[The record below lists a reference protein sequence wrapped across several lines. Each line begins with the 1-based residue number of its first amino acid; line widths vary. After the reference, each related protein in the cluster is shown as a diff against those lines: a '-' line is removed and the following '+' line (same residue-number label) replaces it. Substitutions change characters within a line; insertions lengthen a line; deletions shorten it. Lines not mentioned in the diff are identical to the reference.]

1 MSSSASTQSGAGS
14 KRKAPTAGS
23 KAAKRTKNSKAK
35 PNRIKLHWKPAPK
48 VNPKTG
54 LTHKGKP
61 PHKTAVPELLRKKI
75 ALGKIRKARKVREI
89 EKAAVRDRWRQKQ
102 YFIRAEKYVNE
113 YRKTQ
118 KIVHRNAK
126 IAKKQGNF
134 YVPAQPRLAIVIRI
148 RGILGISPK
157 PRKVLQLLR
166 LRQLHNAVFVR
177 LNKATLSMLKIAEP
191 YIAWGY
197 PTLKTVRHLIYKRG
211 FLNIN
216 HSRQPIR
223 DNKQIEEKLGK
234 EHNIICVEDV
244 IHEIFTVGRS
254 FPTVNRALWPF
265 KLNNPRGGFRDKG
278 THFVEGGDA
287 GNREDLINHLV
298 QRML

>member
-1 MSSSASTQSGAGS
+1 VTAETAE
-14 KRKAPTAGS
+14 KPTTHRVRAE
-23 KAAKRTKNSKAK
+23 KKAK
-35 PNRIKLHWKPAPK
+35 ANGARPSRVKLHWKPSER

-54 LTHKGKP
+54 LTRHGKP
-61 PHKTAVPELLRKKI
+61 LYKPAVPELIRKKI
-75 ALGKIRKARKVREI
+75 ALGKIRKARKLRET
-89 EKAAVRDRWRQKQ
+89 ERSAVKDRWRQKQ

-118 KIVHRNAK
+118 KILTR
-126 IAKKQGNF
+126 AKKNARKSGNF
-134 YVPAQPRLAIVIRI
+134 YVPAQPRLAVVIRI
-148 RGILGISPK
+148 RGILGIAPK

-197 PTLKTVRHLIYKRG
+197 PSLKTVRHLIYKRG
-211 FLNIN
+211 YLNLD
-216 HSRQPIR
+216 HARTPIA
-223 DNKQIEEKLGK
+223 DNKQIEAKLGK

-254 FPTVNRALWPF
+254 FPTVNRFLWPF
-265 KLNNPRGGFRDKG
+265 KLNNPKGGFKDKG

-287 GNREDLINHLV
+287 GNREDLINKLV
-298 QRML
+298 ERML